1 MKKGSM
7 IIMTLFLLVGM
18 TASVYAKANMQV
30 PPNGFPTAPINDQGK
45 FILIPGNS
53 LSSYYLDNSR
63 MVKYVNSRLLDCWV
77 KKVINEKEKKMTI
90 KMIKEKGKL
99 KNKIPDTPNDTPND
113 MPNEK
118 PNEMST
124 AISNAMLNELLS
136 GIAVGAPTGAP
147 TGSKK
152 KPKKRNLKA
161 DLDLVERTSY
171 QLIHQQFDP
180 VNFKYKTLEVYSY
193 DATSQLLTIT
203 TNPKWVTIPVDSIED
218 RTLTCINDYLE
229 NSFAKVILR

>member
-1 MKKGSM
+1 MKKRSM

-30 PPNGFPTAPINDQGK
+30 PLNGFPTAPINDQGK
-45 FILIPGNS
+45 FILIPANS

-63 MVKYVNSRLLDCWV
+63 VVKYVNSRLLDSWV

-99 KNKIPDTPNDTPND
+99 KKKIPDTPNDI
-113 MPNEK
+113 
-118 PNEMST
+118 ST
-124 AISNAMLNELLS
+124 RISNAMLNEILS
-136 GIAVGAPTGAP
+136 GISAGAPTGAS

-180 VNFKYKTLEVYSY
+180 INFKYKTLEVYSY